1 MSDLK
6 RLESIFLAAVE
17 LDGEARRRYLQ
28 DSCEGDPEL
37 LSEVQEML
45 AADAQ
50 GGGLFD
56 QTVRSAVRE
65 AVEPTLEGL
74 QLGGYRIVRE
84 IGRGGMG
91 TVYLAERADDEFEKR
106 VAIKVIKR
114 GMDSADILQRFR
126 HERRILA
133 ALEHPNIAQ
142 LLDGGSMP
150 DGRPYLVME
159 FVDGEPL
166 VDHCNRL
173 HLNARERC
181 SIFAKVCDAVAFAH
195 RNLVVH
201 RDLKPCNILVKADG
215 TPKLL
220 DFGIAKLIE
229 PGTEPGQTMM
239 EYRVLTPEYASPEQL
254 LGLPVTT
261 ASDVY
266 ALGAVLFHL
275 LAGSGPHVF
284 TSRTFED
291 FRRTVCETATERPS
305 RRADPVLAGQI
316 HDELD
321 RIVMMALRKEP
332 ERRYA
337 SVDQLR
343 EDIERHFSGR
353 PVLAHGD
360 SVGYRAGKFLRR
372 HSWAVAA
379 AAMVAASILGGS
391 LVAVH
396 EAKLAAA
403 ERTIAIAERDRA
415 EVQRRNAES
424 EHANAEAQRVLALA
438 ERDRAER
445 ESKDARAQRLRAEDR
460 LQDIVRLA
468 NTSFYDVDDALSRA
482 PGTIETR
489 RSVIASALAYLD
501 RLAAG
506 GNADR
511 SLTRAIALGYM
522 TMGDALGAPGKPN
535 IGDAAGAIKSYG
547 KAADAMSHLPIV
559 DDPELSVLMGQIQVH
574 LAQRL
579 FQSGERRT
587 AVEITRREVN
597 RSIELVRRFPKD
609 FQVLLFQGTTFEVLS
624 DVLQENEIQDAVAY
638 SRRAVA
644 AIEQA
649 AAISPAEEARANHL
663 GEAYS
668 SLSQTLT
675 RAGQLPEA
683 LVYAKKSLELRE
695 KRAVGTP
702 GDVFV
707 MRGLMMSYVRVA
719 EIVGGP
725 VFRGSK
731 PDDATAREYYGKALL
746 KAESILKA
754 DPNST
759 TAKEDYAIVSMR
771 FGACYAPA
779 DKRDESIT
787 QLRKALALFDEE
799 LKKDPTA
806 REKRINRVMNLYY
819 LGRTLDEA
827 GRTQES
833 VESSRAA
840 VEAADA
846 VVASSLDSLAARSWA
861 MRAYE
866 LLTRMLAKSGA
877 RAEAVEVA
885 QRSIQVATDMSKRDP
900 KIMMAAYPATTWARV
915 AGLYD
920 YMAALPGH
928 DPVLESKAAA
938 DAYRKA
944 IQALEGVVDSP
955 AINVASRRDAWQ
967 RALAAATAKSG
978 GK

>member
-28 DSCEGDPEL
+28 NACQGDSGL
-37 LSEVQEML
+37 LADVQEML

-50 GGGLFD
+50 GSAIFD
-56 QTVRSAVRE
+56 QTLRVAVE
-65 AVEPTLEGL
+65 HAVEPTLEGVHV
-74 QLGGYRIVRE
+74 GSYRIIRE

-114 GMDSADILQRFR
+114 GMDTADILQRFR

-142 LLDGGSMP
+142 LFDGGSMP

-166 VDHCNRL
+166 VDHCIRL
-173 HLNARERC
+173 GLNARERC
-181 SIFAKVCDAVAFAH
+181 AIFAKVCDAVAFAH

-201 RDLKPCNILVKADG
+201 RDLKPCNLLVKSDG

-220 DFGIAKLIE
+220 DFGIAKLME
-229 PGTEPGQTMM
+229 PGSELGQTVT
-239 EYRVLTPEYASPEQL
+239 EHRVLTPEYSSPEQL

-261 ASDVY
+261 AADVY

-291 FRRTVCETATERPS
+291 FRKTVCETATERPS
-305 RRADPVLAGQI
+305 RRADPALAVQI
-316 HDELD
+316 HDDLD

-379 AAMVAASILGGS
+379 AAMVTASILGGS
-391 LVAVH
+391 LVALH
-396 EAKLAAA
+396 EANLAAA
-403 ERTIAIAERDRA
+403 ERAIAISERDRA
-415 EVQRRNAES
+415 EVQRKKAEA
-424 EHANAEAQRVLALA
+424 EHSNAEAQKVVALA

-489 RSVIASALAYLD
+489 RAVISSALAYLD

-511 SLTRAIALGYM
+511 NLTRAIALGYM

-535 IGDAAGAIKSYG
+535 IGDAAGAIRSYG
-547 KAADAMSHLPIV
+547 KAIDAMGHLSIV
-559 DDPELSVLMGQIQVH
+559 SDPELSVLAGQIQVR

-579 FQSGERRT
+579 FQSGDRRT
-587 AVEITRREVN
+587 AVEIVRREVT
-597 RSIELVRRFPKD
+597 RSIELARRFPKD
-609 FQVLLFQGTTFEVLS
+609 VQVLLFQGTTFEVLS

-644 AIEQA
+644 AIEKA

-683 LVYAKKSLELRE
+683 LVYAKKSLDLRE
-695 KRAVGTP
+695 KRAAGTP

-771 FGACYAPA
+771 FGACLAPA
-779 DKRDESIT
+779 DQRPDSIA
-787 QLRKALALFDEE
+787 QLKKALSMFDEE
-799 LKKDPTA
+799 LKKDPGA
-806 REKRINRVMNLYY
+806 REKRINRVMKLYY
-819 LGRTLDEA
+819 LGRTLGEA
-827 GRTQES
+827 DRMPES
-833 VESSRAA
+833 VEYSRTAVDAA
-840 VEAADA
+840 TA
-846 VVASSLDSLAARSWA
+846 VISGPLDSLSARTWA

-866 LLTRMLAKSGA
+866 LLARMLAKSGA
-877 RAEAVEVA
+877 REEAVEVA
-885 QRSIQVATDMSKRDP
+885 QRSIQVSADIAKREP
-900 KIMMAAYPATTWARV
+900 KVMMAAYPAATWGRV

-920 YMAALPGH
+920 YMATLPGH

-938 DAYRKA
+938 DAYRNA
-944 IQALEGVVDSP
+944 LQALEGVVDSP

-967 RALAAATAKSG
+967 RALAAAIAKSG